1 MTKTAELRV
10 PGDKSISHRG
20 LIMAALATGRSRIS
34 GLLDSADVRST
45 ASVLSAYGVAIPD
58 TRAAEVV
65 IDGRGLRGFSAP
77 SASMDCGNS
86 GTTTRL
92 LMGVAAAKP
101 FISVFDGDQSLRS
114 RPMRRVTGPLTAMG
128 ARIRELERPDRLPIE
143 VNGGAL
149 KAVVVNNEKSSAQV
163 KSAVLLAAL
172 CGNVKATVI
181 EPIHSRDHTERML
194 NSLGVE
200 VRTMVDASRGIEISL
215 EPAAKLDAFELHVP
229 GDFSSAAFILA
240 RGLLAGPEVRIAD
253 VGVNATRTGFLDVV
267 RRMQGSLHVE
277 DRRTSCNEPIATLIA
292 HASKLHATHIEGAEI
307 PHLVD
312 EIPIIAVLAAR
323 AEGETIIRGAGE
335 LRVKETDRLKAMA
348 QNLTAIGVIAIETE
362 DGLIIEGSERPLKG
376 NIKSFGDHRIA
387 MAFGVLG
394 SLEGNEIAIDD
405 VACVD
410 VSFPSF
416 WETLRGL
423 KA

>member
-1 MTKTAELRV
+1 MTKTTELRV

-20 LIMAALATGRSRIS
+20 LIMASLSSGRCKIT

-45 ASVLSAYGVAIPD
+45 ASVLSAYGVTVPD

-65 IDGRGLRGFSAP
+65 IDGRGLRGYSAP
-77 SASMDCGNS
+77 SVRLDCGNS

-92 LMGVAAAKP
+92 MMGVAAAKP
-101 FISVFDGDQSLRS
+101 FTSVFDGDRSLRS
-114 RPMRRVTGPLTAMG
+114 RPMRRVTDPLTAMG
-128 ARIRELERPDRLPIE
+128 ARIRELEQPDRLPIE
-143 VNGGAL
+143 LKGGAL
-149 KAVVVNNEKSSAQV
+149 NSVTVHNDKSSAQV
-163 KSAVLLAAL
+163 KSAILLAAL

-200 VRTMVDASRGIEISL
+200 VRTIVDANRGMEITID
-215 EPAAKLDAFELHVP
+215 PAAQLDTFELQVP
-229 GDFSSAAFILA
+229 GDFSSAAFVLA
-240 RGLLAGPEVRIAD
+240 RGLLEGPPIRIAD

-267 RRMQGSLHVE
+267 RRMQGTLQVE

-292 HASKLHATHIEGAEI
+292 NASKLHATHIEGAEI
-307 PHLVD
+307 PHLID

-348 QNLTAIGVIAIETE
+348 ENLTAVGVIAIETE
-362 DGLIIEGSERPLKG
+362 DGLIIEGGERPLKG
-376 NIKSFGDHRIA
+376 NIKTFGDHRIA

-394 SLEGNEIAIDD
+394 SLDGNEIAIDD

-410 VSFPSF
+410 VSFPTF

-423 KA
+423 KG